1 MRSLSDLNASCL
13 VVAYS
18 LISSLWVTL
27 TLIPLSY
34 RQKLH
39 FISNF
44 YGPRYRKTS
53 NLIFE
58 ILENHFRIIL
68 SLYRCYLNPNFFF
81 QTLVTGIHTPKNLR
95 KPGPHSASTNKT
107 KKNIAPTRTDRRASQ
122 AVRGSLIS
130 STYVYM
136 GIWTFELT
144 GLTGRDVG
152 QVRTV
157 FELLHTTNIPLKV
170 GYLASDGGDI
180 SGNPRLWSSENLWW
194 TWGTIKLAFS
204 APPPFP
210 QPCFSFHNYFHASFM
225 IKHESHT
232 S

>member
-107 KKNIAPTRTDRRASQ
+107 KKISHQLAPTGARAKRC
-122 AVRGSLIS
+122 VDPWLVVHM
-130 STYVYM
+130 Y
-136 GIWTFELT
+136 IWAY
-144 GLTGRDVG
+144 
-152 QVRTV
+152 
-157 FELLHTTNIPLKV
+157 ELLSWLGWP
-170 GYLASDGGDI
+170 GEMSDK
-180 SGNPRLWSSENLWW
+180 SGLFL
-194 TWGTIKLAFS
+194 
-204 APPPFP
+204 
-210 QPCFSFHNYFHASFM
+210 SFYILLTFH
-225 IKHESHT
+225 
-232 S
+232 